1 MMRMSPKILLVD
13 DEPLLRRAFR
23 TLLEASGYAV
33 AEAGTGDEAI
43 EKATAERPALIL
55 LDLGL
60 PDRSGLDVARELA
73 GDSRTS
79 RIPVVA
85 MTGRSGPGISELCA
99 AAGCLG
105 HLEKPVPPSELVR
118 RIPAWLGDSLTRESP
133 TNGRSGN
140 PA

>member
-1 MMRMSPKILLVD
+1 MSQKILLVD

-33 AEAGTGDEAI
+33 AEAGSAGEAI
-43 EKATAERPALIL
+43 DKATTERPALIL

-73 GDSRTS
+73 DDPRTHG
-79 RIPVVA
+79 IPVVA
-85 MTGRSGPGISELCA
+85 MTGRSGPGIAEQCT

-105 HLEKPVPPSELVR
+105 CLEKPVRPRELIQ
-118 RIPAWLGDSLTRESP
+118 RIPAWLAESP

-140 PA
+140 PG